1 MRAAATSC
9 STACYAEGMSRLA
22 ALSVSDFAAAL
33 ASDSPAP
40 GGGSAAAA
48 GGASGAGLLAM
59 VVRLTLGKEKYK
71 AAWGDL
77 APLVDRLDDA
87 RTKLLELID
96 EDTKAFDGILAA
108 RRLPK
113 ETDADKAARQKAIDA
128 ANVLAT
134 TVPMQTAF
142 FAHEALKAAP
152 LILEKGNPNAASDAW
167 AGALASWAAV
177 LAALANVRINLPG
190 VEDADLGRGFRED
203 ANLMEKS
210 AGEAL
215 EKARTLARARGLAS

>member
-1 MRAAATSC
+1 
-9 STACYAEGMSRLA
+9 MSRLA
-22 ALSVSDFAAAL
+22 SLSVADFAAAL
-33 ASDSPAP
+33 ASDAPAP

-48 GGASGAGLLAM
+48 GGAAGAGLLAM

-71 AAWGDL
+71 AAWADL
-77 APLVDRLDDA
+77 APLVDRLDES
-87 RTKLLELID
+87 RVRLVELVD
-96 EDTKAFDGILAA
+96 EDTKAFDAVLAA

-113 ETDADKAARQKAIDA
+113 ETDADKAARAKAVDV
-128 ANVLAT
+128 ANLLAT

-142 FAHEALKAAP
+142 FAHAALQHAP
-152 LILEKGNPNAASDAW
+152 LVLEKGNPNAASDAW

-190 VEDADLGRGFRED
+190 VTDPELQRGFRED
-203 ANLMEKS
+203 ADHMEKT

-215 EKARTLARARGLAS
+215 EKTRAIARTRGLAA

>member
-1 MRAAATSC
+1 
-9 STACYAEGMSRLA
+9 MSRLA
-22 ALSVSDFAAAL
+22 SFSVDNFATAL
-33 ASDSPAP
+33 ASDAPAP

-48 GGASGAGLLAM
+48 GGANGAGLLAM

-71 AAWGDL
+71 ASWDEL
-77 APLVDRLDDA
+77 APLVDRLDGA
-87 RTKLLELID
+87 RARLVELID

-113 ETDADKAARQKAIDA
+113 ETDADKAARQRAIDE

-142 FAHEALKAAP
+142 FAHEALKTAP
-152 LILEKGNPNAASDAW
+152 LVLEKGNPNAASDAW

-190 VEDADLGRGFRED
+190 VSDADLSRGFRED
-203 ANLMEKS
+203 ADLMEKS
-210 AGEAL
+210 AGEVL
-215 EKARTLARARGLAS
+215 EKTRALARARGLAS

>member
-1 MRAAATSC
+1 
-9 STACYAEGMSRLA
+9 MSRLVS
-22 ALSVSDFAAAL
+22 LSVTDFAAAL
-33 ASDSPAP
+33 ASDAPAP

-71 AAWGDL
+71 DAWKDL
-77 APLVDRLDDA
+77 EPLADRLDDA
-87 RTKLLELID
+87 RARLLELVD
-96 EDTKAFDGILAA
+96 EDAGAYDAVVAA

-113 ETDADKAARQKAIDA
+113 ETDAEKAARQKAIA
-128 ANVLAT
+128 EANVLAT

-142 FAHEALKAAP
+142 FAHEALKVSP
-152 LILEKGNPNAASDAW
+152 LVLEKGNPNAASDAW
-167 AGALASWAAV
+167 AGALAAWAAV

-190 VEDADLGRGFRED
+190 VSDPELQRGFRED
-203 ANLMEKS
+203 ADAMEKS

-215 EKARTLARARGLAS
+215 EQARALARARGLAA

>member
-1 MRAAATSC
+1 
-9 STACYAEGMSRLA
+9 MSRLA
-22 ALSVSDFAAAL
+22 SLSVADFAAAL
-33 ASDSPAP
+33 ASDAPAP

-48 GGASGAGLLAM
+48 GGAIGAGLLAM
-59 VVRLTLGKEKYK
+59 VVRLTLGKEKYRD
-71 AAWGDL
+71 AWKDL
-77 APLVDRLDDA
+77 EPLVGRLDDA
-87 RTKLLELID
+87 RVKLLELVD
-96 EDTKAFDGILAA
+96 EDTKAFDGVMAA

-113 ETDADKAARQKAIDA
+113 ETDAEKALRKRAIDE

-142 FAHEALKAAP
+142 FAHEALKTA
-152 LILEKGNPNAASDAW
+152 LLVLEKGNPNAASDAW

-190 VEDADLGRGFRED
+190 VADADLQRGFRED
-203 ANLMEKS
+203 ADAMEKT

-215 EKARTLARARGLAS
+215 EKTRALARTRGLAA

>member
-1 MRAAATSC
+1 
-9 STACYAEGMSRLA
+9 MSRLA
-22 ALSVSDFAAAL
+22 ALSVEGFAAAL
-33 ASDSPAP
+33 ASDAPAP

-48 GGASGAGLLAM
+48 GGANGAALLAM

-71 AAWGDL
+71 SVLEDL

-87 RTKLLELID
+87 RAKLVELVD
-96 EDTKAFDGILAA
+96 EDTKAFDAVLAA

-113 ETDADKAARQKAIDA
+113 ETDADKAARQKAIDE

-134 TVPMQTAF
+134 AVPMQTAF
-142 FAHEALKAAP
+142 FAHEALKNAP
-152 LILEKGNPNAASDAW
+152 AILEKGNPNAASDAW

-190 VEDADLGRGFRED
+190 VADPELLRGFRED
-203 ANLMEKS
+203 ADLMEKT
-210 AGEAL
+210 ADEAL
-215 EKARTLARARGLAS
+215 EKTRAIARSRGLAA

>member
-1 MRAAATSC
+1 
-9 STACYAEGMSRLA
+9 MSRLVS
-22 ALSVSDFAAAL
+22 LSVADFAAAL
-33 ASDSPAP
+33 ASDAPAP

-48 GGASGAGLLAM
+48 GGAIGAGLLAM
-59 VVRLTLGKEKYK
+59 VVRLTLGKEKYRD
-71 AAWGDL
+71 AWKDL
-77 APLVDRLDDA
+77 EPLVGRLDDA
-87 RTKLLELID
+87 RVKLLELVD
-96 EDTKAFDGILAA
+96 EDTRAFDGVIAA

-113 ETDADKAARQKAIDA
+113 ETDAEKALRKRAIDE

-142 FAHEALKAAP
+142 FAHEALKTA
-152 LILEKGNPNAASDAW
+152 LLVLEKGNPNAASDAW

-190 VEDADLGRGFRED
+190 VADADLQRGFRED
-203 ANLMEKS
+203 ADAMEKT

-215 EKARTLARARGLAS
+215 EKTRALARTRGLAA